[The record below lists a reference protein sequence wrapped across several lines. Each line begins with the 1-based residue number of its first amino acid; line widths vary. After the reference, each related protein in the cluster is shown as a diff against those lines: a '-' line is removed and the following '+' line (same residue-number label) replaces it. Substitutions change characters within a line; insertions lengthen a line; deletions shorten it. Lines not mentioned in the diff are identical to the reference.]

1 MLQSKSN
8 AIRLISIA
16 VIAVF
21 LCVSLLAN
29 TESVDAASGLKVTV
43 AKKTIYVGQTVKL
56 KANKSVKW
64 SVSNKKTA
72 KLTNIKK
79 KTVTVKGLKAGTV
92 YVNAKAGKENK
103 KIKIT
108 IKPKKKLKLVSSS
121 SAIGI
126 GEYCAL
132 TVMVGNTAGAADDTY
147 FSSSDRSI
155 LEVYDSG
162 LVTGVS
168 PGKATVTATS
178 KKNKK
183 QTASIDIRVVPT
195 KAGTLTLDVDLSD
208 ETRYPAGK
216 IAKVWLPVPQSDE
229 NQSISAVHFNAPGA
243 KTAKLTNDSAGGK
256 QLYIEWDENTKPADR
271 KASLSYHLY
280 RKAIVRDEKIK
291 SIKQTKVD
299 TKAFEEYLK
308 PTYWSGDLKTGIV
321 KETSD
326 EIVEKYTAT
335 TVYEKAFAIYDF
347 MCDNMI
353 RTDDKTVIFGDVV
366 SILKGF
372 RGEEGGRNG
381 GSCMD
386 MNAVF
391 VSLCRAQGIPARTL
405 YGYRFTTLGV
415 NCRAEFYLPG
425 YGWVPA
431 DPALAIKQGRGL
443 DAPPKTD
450 DDIVWE
456 GIKDKFWGNAEE
468 NWICVNIGK
477 DILLDPPQSVVTEE
491 YLEVLNPV
499 NDQGIS
505 TINLFMF
512 PYGEY
517 GGQYIP
523 CQAKNNFK
531 YVYSFDEEN
540 PLDCGC

>member
-1 MLQSKSN
+1 MQKKSKVMRAISFAVTVML
-8 AIRLISIA
+8 LFVSI
-16 VIAVF
+16 
-21 LCVSLLAN
+21 LAS
-29 TESVDAASGLKVTV
+29 TESVSAATKLKVTV
-43 AKKTIYVGQTVKL
+43 TKKTIYVGQTAKL
-56 KANKSVKW
+56 NANKNVKW
-64 SVSNKKTA
+64 SVSKKNIV
-72 KLTNIKK
+72 KLTKVKK
-79 KTVTVKGLKAGTV
+79 KAVTVKGLKAGTV
-92 YVNAKAGKENK
+92 YVKAKAGKKYK

-108 IKPKKKLKLVSSS
+108 VKKKPIKLVSSS
-121 SAIGI
+121 ERIGI
-126 GEYCAL
+126 GEYCSL
-132 TVMVGNTAGAADDTY
+132 TVITGSSTGAINDAT
-147 FSSSDRSI
+147 FSSSDESVLIVNNR
-155 LEVYDSG
+155 G
-162 LVTGVS
+162 LVTGIS
-168 PGKATVTATS
+168 PGTATVTAIS
-178 KKNKK
+178 KKDKSLK
-183 QTASIDIRVVPT
+183 AFIDITVVST
-195 KAGTLTLDVDLSD
+195 KAGTLKLEVDLSD
-208 ETRYPAGK
+208 ETRYPVGK
-216 IAKVWLPVPQSDE
+216 TAKVWLPVPQSDD
-229 NQSISAVHFNAPGA
+229 NQSITSVRCDAPGA
-243 KTAKLTNDSAGGK
+243 KMAELKEDSAGGK
-256 QLYIEWDENTKPADR
+256 QMYIEWGADTIPADR
-271 KASLSYHLY
+271 KATLSYHLY
-280 RKAIVRDEKIK
+280 RKAVIRDEKIA
-291 SIKQTKVD
+291 SMENGVVD
-299 TKAFEEYLK
+299 KDAFAEYLK
-308 PTYWSGDLKTGIV
+308 ESYWSGDLKTGIV

-326 EIVEKYTAT
+326 MIVEKYNAT

-391 VSLCRAQGIPARTL
+391 VSLCRAQDIPARTL

-450 DDIVWE
+450 SDVVWE

-477 DILLDPPQSVVTEE
+477 DITLDPPQSVVTEE

-499 NDQGIS
+499 NDQGVS

-523 CQAKNNFK
+523 CQAKNDFK
-531 YVYSFDEEN
+531 YVYSFEEEN